1 MNLLLRVDL
10 WQKCDKK
17 ISTGNENHRR
27 TGFIALIQRAI
38 GQRQETTD
46 TFVGTTDTEL
56 LV

>member
-38 GQRQETTD
+38 GQTQETTD
-46 TFVGTTDTEL
+46 TFVGTTDTKL